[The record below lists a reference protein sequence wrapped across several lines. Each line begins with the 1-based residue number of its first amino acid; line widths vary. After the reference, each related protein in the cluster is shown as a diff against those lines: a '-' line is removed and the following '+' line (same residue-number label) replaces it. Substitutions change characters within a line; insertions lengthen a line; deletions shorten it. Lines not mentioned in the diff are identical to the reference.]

1 MKINFLESSKG
12 ITMISKNI
20 FGKRNN
26 KDASKQNLEFSIVN
40 RKGIKTYS
48 TEFLKFLFLNDKNTD
63 VTKNFLSSLMTDVNL
78 PKIKAI
84 QIHSMQPFITKKNE
98 VFNLN
103 ILDEKGQYYN
113 LEIMNESED
122 DCVKRSMYFWA
133 KRFTATIYDGNNFSG
148 IMPTISITFTEKKVF
163 AGLNKFHWCFLP
175 LDIQNRL
182 VSLDSH
188 QQIHFI
194 ELNKFVISKDEDYIS
209 YLKKGNYPIIESFFS
224 WMLFFKEGWR
234 RDFVDMYDI
243 VNPYILSAKEE
254 YEKFVLQQGV
264 EG

>member
-1 MKINFLESSKG
+1 MQTKNFS
-12 ITMISKNI
+12 
-20 FGKRNN
+20 GKLGDKEFRNQ
-26 KDASKQNLEFSIVN
+26 KLEFSILN
-40 RKGIKTYS
+40 RKAIKPYS
-48 TEFLKFLFLNDKNTD
+48 IEFLKFLFLNDKNVD
-63 VTKNFLSSLMTDVNL
+63 VTKNFLSSIMSDVNL
-78 PKIKAI
+78 PKIKAV
-84 QIHSMQPFITKKNE
+84 QIHSMQPFVTNHNE

-103 ILDEKGQYYN
+103 VLDEKGQYYN

-148 IMPTISITFTEKKVF
+148 LMPTISITFTEKKVF

-194 ELNKFVISKDEDYIS
+194 ELNKFIIGKEEDYIS

-224 WMLFFKEGWR
+224 WMRFLKEGWR
-234 RDFVDMYDI
+234 RDFIDMYDEA
-243 VNPYILSAKEE
+243 NPYILAAKEE

-264 EG
+264 KG

>member
-1 MKINFLESSKG
+1 MQTKNFSGKIGDKE
-12 ITMISKNI
+12 SKNQ
-20 FGKRNN
+20 K
-26 KDASKQNLEFSIVN
+26 LEFSIFN
-40 RKGIKTYS
+40 RKSIKPYS
-48 TEFLKFLFLNDKNTD
+48 TEFLKFLFLNDKNVD
-63 VTKNFLSSLMTDVNL
+63 VTKNFLSSIMSDVNL
-78 PKIKAI
+78 PKIKAV
-84 QIHSMQPFITKKNE
+84 QIHSMQPFVTNHNE

-103 ILDEKGQYYN
+103 VLDEKGQYYN

-148 IMPTISITFTEKKVF
+148 LMPTISITFTEKKVF

-194 ELNKFVISKDEDYIS
+194 ELNKFIIGKDEDYIS

-224 WMLFFKEGWR
+224 WMRFLKEGWR
-234 RDFVDMYDI
+234 RDFIDMYDE
-243 VNPYILSAKEE
+243 VNPYILAAKEE
-254 YEKFVLQQGV
+254 YEKFVLQQSVRG
-264 EG
+264 